1 MELVKEIV
9 EKKKEE
15 VDNGE
20 TSDENCVNENVVE
33 IKEESESQFFQE
45 SQDEVT
51 ESQEGALMLEI
62 MKNAKMRSIE
72 MACKTVEEVTNKKY
86 DNESTL
92 CLDEYR
98 RSRGESCVCGSF
110 AQPSVLKFKR
120 LSPMAYSPFK
130 GSRHAAGFDL
140 RSAYDYEVLPHDRQ
154 LVKTDLS
161 IELPSGTYGRLAPRS
176 GLAWKKFIDVGA
188 GVIDYDYRG
197 NVCVILYN
205 HSNET
210 FSVKAGDRI
219 AQLICERI
227 AYPILCD
234 ITKNT
239 DDNDDNDD
247 DDDNNEKRRNDELG
261 QKKYLSER
269 GQNGFGST
277 GV

>member
-1 MELVKEIV
+1 MELAKEMV
-9 EKKKEE
+9 EKKEQ
-15 VDNGE
+15 VDDLE
-20 TSDENCVNENVVE
+20 KSDENCVDEDVVE

-45 SQDEVT
+45 SQDEMT
-51 ESQEGALMLEI
+51 ESQEEAIMLEI
-62 MKNAKMRSIE
+62 RKNEKMRSIE
-72 MACKTVEEVTNKKY
+72 IARKTAEEVTNKKC
-86 DNESTL
+86 DNDSTL

-98 RSRGESCVCGSF
+98 RSRGESCVCDTF
-110 AQPSVLKFKR
+110 AQSSVLKFKR
-120 LSPMAYSPFK
+120 LSPMACSPFK

-161 IELPSGTYGRLAPRS
+161 IELPPGTYGRLAPRS

-210 FSVKAGDRI
+210 FSVKTGDRI

-239 DDNDDNDD
+239 DDNDD
-247 DDDNNEKRRNDELG
+247 DDDNKDSRNDELG
-261 QKKYLSER
+261 QKYLSER
-269 GQNGFGST
+269 DQNGFGST